1 MVRVGLILRIA
12 ALGVCVAVL
21 PSFAWAQQDGRSL
34 RVPTIAASAA
44 AAADWASTY
53 YALKHFNVREVNP
66 LLNPMQHEPGRMISM
81 GAAMDVG
88 LVSAWNLTVG
98 RKNEGVAAAGLWA
111 MTAFRAYLALHN
123 MRNTRRAERRPVPAW
138 NAEATPPLPASRDA
152 AMTCATPAIGPA
164 CVAVVRT
171 AQ

>member
-1 MVRVGLILRIA
+1 MVRPGRILRIA
-12 ALGVCVAVL
+12 ALGVCVALL
-21 PSFAWAQQDGRSL
+21 PGLASAQNASGL

-53 YALKHFNVREVNP
+53 YALKHFHVREVNP
-66 LLNPMQHEPGRMISM
+66 LLNPLQHEPAQMVTM
-81 GAAMDVG
+81 GAVMDVG

-98 RKNEGVAAAGLWA
+98 QKNERVAAAGLWA

-123 MRNTRRAERRPVPAW
+123 MRNTKRAERRRPPVW
-138 NAEATPPLPASRDA
+138 NADATLPLPASLDA

>member
-1 MVRVGLILRIA
+1 MVRAGRILRIA
-12 ALGVCVAVL
+12 ALGVCLVLLPVVA
-21 PSFAWAQQDGRSL
+21 SAQDSGGL
-34 RVPTIAASAA
+34 RIPTIAVGAA

-53 YALKHFNVREVNP
+53 YALKHFHVREVNP
-66 LLNPMQHEPGRMISM
+66 LLNPIQHEPGRMVTM
-81 GAAMDVG
+81 GAVMDVG

-98 RKNEGVAAAGLWA
+98 QKNERVAAAGLWA
-111 MTAFRAYLALHN
+111 MAAFRGYLALHN
-123 MRNTRRAERRPVPAW
+123 MRNTKRAERRRPPTW
-138 NAEATPPLPASRDA
+138 NADATPLPPASLGA

>member
-1 MVRVGLILRIA
+1 MARVGLILRIA
-12 ALGVCVAVL
+12 ALGVCIGVL
-21 PSFAWAQQDGRSL
+21 PSFAWAQQDGSSL
-34 RVPTIAASAA
+34 RVPTIAVGAA

-66 LLNPMQHEPGRMISM
+66 ILNPMQHEPGRMVTM

-98 RKNEGVAAAGLWA
+98 RKNERVAAAGLWA

-123 MRNTRRAERRPVPAW
+123 MRNTKRAERRRAPVW
-138 NAEATPPLPASRDA
+138 NADATPRPPAIPDA
-152 AMTCATPAIGPA
+152 VMTCAAPAIGPA

>member
-1 MVRVGLILRIA
+1 MVRVGRILRIA
-12 ALGVCVAVL
+12 ALGVCVVL
-21 PSFAWAQQDGRSL
+21 LPGLAWAQDGNAL
-34 RVPTIAASAA
+34 RVPTIAAGAA

-53 YALKHFNVREVNP
+53 YALKHFHVREVNP
-66 LLNPMQHEPGRMISM
+66 LLNPMQHEPGRMVTM
-81 GAAMDVG
+81 GAVMDVG

-98 RKNEGVAAAGLWA
+98 QKNERVAAVGLWA

-123 MRNTRRAERRPVPAW
+123 MRNTKRAERRRPPTW
-138 NAEATPPLPASRDA
+138 NAGATPPPPASLDA